1 MSLGISLA
9 TYRENRIE
17 KRKQTHITHTH
28 THTHE
33 KCITHELATLSST
46 QTSNNLQI
54 RVVAGADAVL
64 VVIDALKI
72 KRLLHQFFILFIYF
86 YFYFI
91 FS

>member
-1 MSLGISLA
+1 M
-9 TYRENRIE
+9 R
-17 KRKQTHITHTH
+17 
-28 THTHE
+28 
-33 KCITHELATLSST
+33 ELATLSST
-46 QTSNNLQI
+46 QTSKNLQI